1 MENVVNFKLP
11 NKKKII
17 KKNTSLPDKRKF
29 IVLPFSITSKKLT
42 FSEYR
47 VLIAI
52 ASYCNKA
59 GLTWISQERLAN
71 ELQVTRQF
79 INKIYK
85 QLKNKDIIERV
96 TYHEKGIKGN
106 TIRIIYNKE
115 DTVED
120 IVATSSSKE
129 EDTRPPEMKEK
140 DRKEFINESPYVD
153 LNSTIAKSPDEVDQ
167 LKKNRQYA
175 TQLKKVL
182 KVNPNI
188 TKHGLGKVGENV
200 NLNELKVLKTMIED
214 NMKKAK
220 SKPNSVDKKE
230 ECKPDCKPNSVA
242 LTPQHNT
249 NDNYSIEYIY
259 NKYKITYGSETQIT
273 EEDVK
278 ATELLLNLGMNQKQF
293 DTTLKSF
300 KGKKVSLAEVLLKV
314 SSKYSF

>member
-1 MENVVNFKLP
+1 MENVVNFELP
-11 NKKKII
+11 KKKKII
-17 KKNTSLPDKRKF
+17 KKDTSLPDKRKF

-115 DTVED
+115 DTIED

-140 DRKEFINESPYVD
+140 DRKEFINESLYVD
-153 LNSTIAKSPDEVDQ
+153 LNSTSAKSPDEVEQ
-167 LKKNRQYA
+167 LEKNRQYA

-182 KVNPNI
+182 QVNPNI
-188 TKHGLGKVGENV
+188 KKHGLGKVGENV
-200 NLNELKVLKTMIED
+200 NQDELKVLKTMIED

-220 SKPNSVDKKE
+220 SKPNTVDKKE
-230 ECKPDCKPNSVA
+230 ECKPDCKPNTVS
-242 LTPQHNT
+242 LTPQHKT

-259 NKYKITYGSETQIT
+259 NKYKITYGSETQIS

-293 DTTLKSF
+293 NTTLKSF